1 MLEIVRN
8 LINNLGYVVLIAF
21 SITSFGLFKRLVMNE
36 EPNLIQKIL
45 LTLLFGG
52 FGIIS
57 TYYGVRVNGAI
68 ANTRIIGVMAGGMLC
83 GPFVGLG
90 SAIIAGGHR
99 FLIDVGG
106 ITTIPCT
113 ITTLL
118 AGVSSAFIYRQSKKE
133 KYWLYG
139 LVAGLILESLEM
151 ILILT
156 LSRPY
161 EQALSIVKS
170 IFLPMSFTN
179 AAGIAI
185 LILIIQNAFHEKEL
199 IAAKQSRRAL
209 DIARKTL
216 PLFRDITPKSFQ
228 DICEIIFNSTSVTA
242 VVITDQANVLAF
254 AGNGKGY
261 VYENA
266 RLELNAIQN
275 VLSGE
280 AFALLGDVQEILRE
294 NPGFPYKSG
303 IVVPLKDGHE
313 IRGTLCFF
321 FVKRTTVSYNLQMLA
336 EGLSQLISTQLEI
349 SKVGKLKELATKSEI
364 KALQAQINPHFL
376 FNVLNTIAYF
386 LRSDPGKA
394 RELIVSLS
402 TFLRYN
408 IDQMDKFVDLD
419 REIEQV
425 RAYIDIEMARFGS
438 KLQVI
443 YDIDENAHVKIPS
456 LIIQPLVEN
465 SIKHGILRGNGRGT
479 VRITVCQE
487 VQGTVRITVADDGV
501 GISGEAIERLKNGR
515 MDNHV
520 GLNNVDS
527 RLRLIYQRGLEI
539 ERLNPGTCVSF
550 VVDQRQ
556 EEIL

>member
-21 SITSFGLFKRLVMNE
+21 SVTSFGLFKRLVMNE
-36 EPNLIQKIL
+36 EPNLVQKIL

-57 TYYGVRVNGAI
+57 TYFGVRVNGAI

-118 AGVSSAFIYRQSKKE
+118 AGVSSAFIYKKSKKE
-133 KYWLYG
+133 NYWLYG

-209 DIARKTL
+209 DIARMFSAGIPGLTPPPTERIIGCPAALRSTSRVSCSTCPGLPRTPVSSGGTL
-216 PLFRDITPKSFQ
+216 PISVMRPASRAQASPMSVCLPQFNASKPVSGNRSRQASTP
-228 DICEIIFNSTSVTA
+228 A
-242 VVITDQANVLAF
+242 
-254 AGNGKGY
+254 
-261 VYENA
+261 
-266 RLELNAIQN
+266 
-275 VLSGE
+275 
-280 AFALLGDVQEILRE
+280 
-294 NPGFPYKSG
+294 
-303 IVVPLKDGHE
+303 
-313 IRGTLCFF
+313 
-321 FVKRTTVSYNLQMLA
+321 
-336 EGLSQLISTQLEI
+336 
-349 SKVGKLKELATKSEI
+349 
-364 KALQAQINPHFL
+364 
-376 FNVLNTIAYF
+376 
-386 LRSDPGKA
+386 
-394 RELIVSLS
+394 SLW
-402 TFLRYN
+402 
-408 IDQMDKFVDLD
+408 
-419 REIEQV
+419 
-425 RAYIDIEMARFGS
+425 
-438 KLQVI
+438 
-443 YDIDENAHVKIPS
+443 
-456 LIIQPLVEN
+456 
-465 SIKHGILRGNGRGT
+465 
-479 VRITVCQE
+479 
-487 VQGTVRITVADDGV
+487 
-501 GISGEAIERLKNGR
+501 
-515 MDNHV
+515 
-520 GLNNVDS
+520 
-527 RLRLIYQRGLEI
+527 
-539 ERLNPGTCVSF
+539 
-550 VVDQRQ
+550 
-556 EEIL
+556 